1 MDRFLK
7 TDCPRPSACERLSLK
22 QPLIAVLLLL
32 SLPLASTSAMLA
44 DEPEPAVPNS
54 EIRGKVL
61 GPDGKPASGVD
72 VLAYHLATEETFTTT
87 TNGKGAFVLTD
98 LPYGYF
104 DMAARSADGLYV
116 SDQVAN
122 VSPTGKN
129 IVEFRLQ
136 IFSASTQADRR
147 AFPGADETPVGLAR
161 VIDQR
166 MVGESFWRSAKGI
179 SILAGGGAL
188 ALLALTGGG
197 SEPTASPFIP

>member
-1 MDRFLK
+1 MLLV
-7 TDCPRPSACERLSLK
+7 A
-22 QPLIAVLLLL
+22 LLLA
-32 SLPLASTSAMLA
+32 PMAPARA
-44 DEPEPAVPNS
+44 DEPKPAVPNS

-61 GPDGKPASGVD
+61 GTDGRPAAGAE
-72 VLAYHLATEETFTTT
+72 VLAYHLATEEIFPATTD
-87 TNGKGAFVLTD
+87 GKGKFTLTD

-104 DMAARSADGLYV
+104 DMAVRSADGLYV
-116 SDQVAN
+116 ADQVAN

-136 IFSASTQADRR
+136 TFSASTQADRR
-147 AFPGADETPVGLAR
+147 AFPGAEEVPVGLAR

-188 ALLALTGGG
+188 ALLAFTGGG
-197 SEPTASPFIP
+197 GEPTASPFIP

>member
-1 MDRFLK
+1 MAPPLTRRLLAFHLSIA
-7 TDCPRPSACERLSLK
+7 TFVFACFVA
-22 QPLIAVLLLL
+22 PIAPV
-32 SLPLASTSAMLA
+32 LA
-44 DEPEPAVPNS
+44 DEPKPAVPNS

-61 GPDGKPASGVD
+61 GTDGRPADGIE

-87 TNGKGAFVLTD
+87 TNGKGEFELTG

-104 DMAARSADGLYV
+104 DMAARSAVGLYV
-116 SDQVAN
+116 ADQVAN

-136 IFSASTQADRR
+136 AFSASTQADRR
-147 AFPGADETPVGLAR
+147 AFPGGDETPVGLAR
-161 VIDQR
+161 VMDQR
-166 MVGESFWRSAKGI
+166 MVGESFWRSPKGI

-197 SEPTASPFIP
+197 SEPAASPFIP